1 MDDYRNAKQRAEALI
16 LANEK
21 ERERK
26 IKMRKKKENNA
37 AIKIQA
43 MIRSY
48 RCRVEIEEFIEER
61 KIFKQLREEEAKTR
75 NSLLYQILG
84 IINMQP
90 YLKSDTPKER
100 LEKMFPAYFMNIVEE
115 SCDGNWTLAYKLIRE
130 QEEFEW
136 KRDAETIRLRKN
148 AHGSSSSHGH
158 HHISLHQKLIMLRE
172 KRLAKQ
178 NLIPKVTPKRKRGKG
193 YVRFHK
199 PKMIQKGLKKLE
211 DFRKQIEEE
220 NRVSDQIIN
229 QYDDDDDDD
238 DGDQE
243 ENQEEKHKQS
253 GFMSSQAL
261 ADLAIG
267 DPESEEKFTIDHTN
281 FFSRILSKAKLKLSL
296 LIAKTKYENLKQK
309 VEIQEYCLSNLKN
322 QFKEIEESVKLLSST
337 NILHIQNIMV

>member
-1 MDDYRNAKQRAEALI
+1 VDEYRNAKQRAEALI

-21 ERERK
+21 ERERR
-26 IKMRKKKENNA
+26 IKMRKKRENNA
-37 AIKIQA
+37 ATKIQA

-136 KRDAETIRLRKN
+136 KRDAETIRLKTHT
-148 AHGSSSSHGH
+148 HGR

-172 KRLAKQ
+172 KRLVKQ
-178 NLIPKVTPKRKRGKG
+178 NLIPKVIPKRMRGKG

-199 PKMIQKGLKKLE
+199 PKMIKKGLKKLE
-211 DFRKQIEEE
+211 DFRKQMEEE
-220 NRVSDQIIN
+220 NRFSQQIIH
-229 QYDDDDDDD
+229 QSDD
-238 DGDQE
+238 
-243 ENQEEKHKQS
+243 NQEEEHDDENDNDNDEDEQKP
-253 GFMSSQAL
+253 GIMSSQAL
-261 ADLAIG
+261 ANLALG
-267 DPESEEKFTIDHTN
+267 ELESEEKFTIDHTN

-322 QFKEIEESVKLLSST
+322 QFKEIEESV
-337 NILHIQNIMV
+337 N